1 LSNQS
6 VRDLGLLCAVDY
18 AILCAHEPKGHRIHI
33 SLEISLRD
41 IKTLQIHS
49 TSQYNNAISLA
60 KNRQGLAVFI
70 MSHPLLE
77 RVGHYYFYP
86 LQTQNSYFDINR
98 TTPVFSP
105 NAMPLADPYINR
117 SGLRIRYQ
125 SDDHFTLSKQNPN
138 LELIVDKQP
147 VYDNIALT
155 RASLTIGVVLQLNQR
170 VCLLL
175 KLCPP
180 VQPISHSRFLM
191 HGLSHSLNQV
201 CQQIAFLS
209 PTNEPVLIRGAT
221 GTGKE
226 LVAQAIVQNSP
237 RRDKPFISVNLGAL
251 SPALAAAE
259 LFGSSKGAYTGA
271 QKQRNGFMQAADGG
285 TLFLDEIGEANSE
298 VQAMLLRVLET
309 GELFAVGS
317 TVPTQVD
324 VRIIAA
330 TDARLDKMISQEK
343 FKAPLLYR
351 LANFEL
357 NLENLSERKQDISLL
372 FVHFAHQICQ
382 ELNIKPAQNLLEDT
396 WLPSQLMQQLLDYH
410 WPGNIREL
418 RNVVRQIIISANNSP
433 VLSLPTEFATKLT
446 PPSAPLPE
454 SSTQPAHTKPAPLKR
469 KPATI
474 SKDELLDA
482 LTQCDHEVSKTA
494 DLLNTSRASI
504 YQLMKQFELPN
515 IANISDQH
523 ILQLLDEQQDIVKV
537 AKHLQVSQSALR
549 RRLNQIKLK

>member
-1 LSNQS
+1 
-6 VRDLGLLCAVDY
+6 
-18 AILCAHEPKGHRIHI
+18 
-33 SLEISLRD
+33 LRD
-41 IKTLQIHS
+41 IETLQYHS
-49 TSQYNNAISLA
+49 TSQLRDAVSPAQKPNGI
-60 KNRQGLAVFI
+60 AVFI

-86 LQTQNSYFDINR
+86 LETQNSYFDINR

-105 NAMPLADPYINR
+105 SAMPLADPYINR
-117 SGLRIRYQ
+117 TGLRIRYQ
-125 SDDHFTLSKQNPN
+125 DHENFTLSKQNPK
-138 LELIVDKQP
+138 LALIVDKQP
-147 VYDNIALT
+147 VDDHITLT
-155 RASLTIGVVLQLNQR
+155 RTHLINGVILQLNQR
-170 VCLLL
+170 ICLLL

-180 VQPISHSRFLM
+180 VQPVDHNRFLM
-191 HGLSHSLNQV
+191 YGLSHSLNQV
-201 CQQIAFLS
+201 CQHIAFLS

-226 LVAQAIVQNSP
+226 LVARAIVQNSP
-237 RRDKPFISVNLGAL
+237 RRDKPFISVNLAAL

-309 GELFAVGS
+309 GELFPVGS
-317 TVPTQVD
+317 TKPIQVD

-330 TDARLDKMISQEK
+330 TDAKLDQMIIKAQ

-357 NLENLSERKQDISLL
+357 KLADLSERKQDISLL
-372 FVHFAHQICQ
+372 FVHFARQICQ
-382 ELNIKPAQNLLEDT
+382 ELNIKPAQNLLELS
-396 WLPSQLMQQLLDYH
+396 WLPSQLMQQLSDYH

-418 RNVVRQIIISANNSP
+418 RNVVRQIVISAHNGP
-433 VLSLPTEFATKLT
+433 VLSLPDEFAEKLNQT
-446 PPSAPLPE
+446 CQPLPA
-454 SSTQPAHTKPAPLKR
+454 SSQQPASSKPAPPKR

-474 SKDELLDA
+474 SKDELCDA
-482 LTQCDHEVSKTA
+482 LTQCSHEVSKTA

-515 IANISDQH
+515 IANVSDQH
-523 ILQLLDEQQDIVKV
+523 IRQLLDQQQDIIKV
-537 AKHLQVSQSALR
+537 AKHLQVSQSSLR
-549 RRLNQIKLK
+549 RRLNELKLK